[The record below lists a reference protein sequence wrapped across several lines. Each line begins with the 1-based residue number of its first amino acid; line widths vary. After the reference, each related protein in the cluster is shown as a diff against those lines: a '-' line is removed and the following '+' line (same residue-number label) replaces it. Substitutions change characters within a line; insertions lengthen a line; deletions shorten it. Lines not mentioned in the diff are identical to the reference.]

1 MKTLLKTLLKTCVNV
16 VVEAFVKAF
25 VKTQMSTFLKTR
37 ALYTREP
44 NTSFLPLLM
53 HVNLYP
59 PTVVMEFNFVHV
71 KPALTAANA
80 NCGGVANVKTKSA
93 TKSFSVPFISRF

>member
-1 MKTLLKTLLKTCVNV
+1 VKTLLKTLLKTCVNV

-44 NTSFLPLLM
+44 AGTM
-53 HVNLYP
+53 QQ
-59 PTVVMEFNFVHV
+59 E
-71 KPALTAANA
+71 ALARRELDRRWMMIRAWL
-80 NCGGVANVKTKSA
+80 KSWLRRLTWLTLA
-93 TKSFSVPFISRF
+93 

>member
-1 MKTLLKTLLKTCVNV
+1 VKTLLRTLLKTCVNV

-44 NTSFLPLLM
+44 AGTMQQEALARRELDRRWLM
-53 HVNLYP
+53 ILVSLVK
-59 PTVVMEFNFVHV
+59 VVASTTDVSDVGMND
-71 KPALTAANA
+71 
-80 NCGGVANVKTKSA
+80 GR
-93 TKSFSVPFISRF
+93 I